1 MAKKQAKSLKS
12 QYESARGSF
21 RKKVSIARSKGF
33 DINYNIQKPEKITK
47 SFINR
52 LKKITVKDIQQ
63 GVELDDIMVTSYFAG
78 EGIDL
83 RPSRRV
89 YEDVIDEIESEEIWQ
104 PIDVYGVPYEV
115 STDTGELRY
124 KSKSEEEEL
133 REFAHEQKRLLE
145 KEGYTED
152 VMHRIFGAEENEEY
166 DEIEGYRDVETGE
179 VLSKDD
185 PTIFRRTN
193 KGRII
198 YDRNQKPIVKE
209 NYVPISSGAL
219 SPDEYETLVEQN
231 LKMQYGGIYSNDRGD
246 EFTSWLDDMINKYD
260 VYYVRD
266 KLAQAEDEGYKL
278 DYDFFYRATEA
289 DYNNTINALEAM
301 LASGYANVENM
312 LEMSDVIEATEDG
325 FNIDYKNG

>member
-1 MAKKQAKSLKS
+1 MAKKQTKSLKS

-52 LKKITVKDIQQ
+52 LKKITVEDIQQ
-63 GVELDDIMVTSYFAG
+63 GVELDDIKVTSYFAG
-78 EGIDL
+78 EGVDL
-83 RPSRRV
+83 RPIAGR
-89 YEDVIDEIESEEIWQ
+89 EIWED
-104 PIDVYGVPYEV
+104 IDVYGTPYEV
-115 STDTGELRY
+115 STKTGELRY
-124 KSKSEEEEL
+124 KPKSREEEL
-133 REFAHEQKRLLE
+133 RELAQDVKRSLE

-152 VMHRIFGAEENEEY
+152 VMRRIFGAEEAEEY
-166 DEIEGYRDVETGE
+166 EEIEGYRNIETGE

-185 PTIFRRTN
+185 PAIFRRTN

-209 NYVPISSGAL
+209 NYIPISSGAL

-231 LKMQYGGIYSNDRGD
+231 LKMQYGGIYSNDRGN

-266 KLAQAEDEGYKL
+266 KLAEAEDEGYKL

-301 LASGYANVENM
+301 LATGYANADNM
-312 LEMSDVIEATEDG
+312 LEMSSAIEATEDG

>member
-1 MAKKQAKSLKS
+1 MAKKQAKSLQS

-52 LKKITVKDIQQ
+52 LKKITVEDIQQ
-63 GVELDDIMVTSYFAG
+63 GVELDDITVTSYFVG
-78 EGIDL
+78 DDIDL
-83 RPSRRV
+83 RPIAGR
-89 YEDVIDEIESEEIWQ
+89 EIWED
-104 PIDVYGVPYEV
+104 IDVYGTPYEV
-115 STDTGELRY
+115 STETGELRY
-124 KSKSEEEEL
+124 KPKSKEEEL
-133 REFAHEQKRLLE
+133 REFAREQKRLLE

-152 VMHRIFGAEENEEY
+152 VMRRIFGAEEAEEY
-166 DEIEGYRDVETGE
+166 EEIEGYRNTETGE

-219 SPDEYETLVEQN
+219 SPDEYEILVEQN
-231 LKMQYGGIYSNDRGD
+231 LKMQYGGIYSNDRGN

-266 KLAQAEDEGYKL
+266 KLAEAEDEGYKL

-301 LASGYANVENM
+301 LATGYANAENM
-312 LEMSDVIEATEDG
+312 LEMSDAIEATEDG